1 MLTRPQA
8 LCLRE
13 LAFNC
18 AVLFLILGFI
28 GAAPSRSASADPLQP
43 QTEAGGSAITPVNF
57 VTPGDMNTGALLL
70 KSGKEG
76 QFVEAPRLATDVN
89 ITVTGTIARAI
100 VTQRFAN
107 PSDRWLEGVYVFPLP
122 EQSAVDA
129 LHMEIGSRA
138 IEGEIKGRE
147 EARKL
152 YDEARDAGQKASLVE
167 QERPNIFTNS
177 VANIGPHEAIVIRI
191 EYQETVKQDGGI
203 YSLRFPLVVAP
214 RYNPNSKEVDLVDY
228 GRPHAPVGD
237 PVPDRDRISPPVL
250 DPNKFAK
257 INPVTLQVTLNA
269 GFDLGDVT
277 SSYHQI
283 ALKRTGDKTATLA
296 LADGSVAAN
305 KDFELVWKPKAA
317 AAPQASLFH
326 ETVAGEHYLLAMVT
340 PPSLD
345 SAQAP
350 LPREIIFVIDNSGSM
365 AGTSMPQ
372 AKESLLFALNRL
384 RPGDKFNVI
393 RFDDTMDTV
402 FDEPAA
408 TTSENLAIAK
418 HFVSR
423 LDADGG
429 TEMLPALK
437 AALKDGTPADTSHVR
452 QIVFLTDGA
461 VGNEAELFT
470 EIADHRGRSRLFTVG
485 IGSAP
490 NSYFMRRAAELGR
503 GTFTEIGSEAQVLER
518 MTALFAKLEKPVL
531 VGLKA
536 EWQGAGAVEAWPD
549 PLPDLYAGEPILVS
563 AKAASP
569 DGALRLS
576 GTFDGKPWQ
585 AAFKLSGAV
594 EGAGVGKL
602 WARNKIAALEGKL
615 YADGNSE
622 EIAKEI
628 EAMAL
633 KHHLVS
639 SETSLVAIDTT
650 RSRPDGQAV
659 TSTDLPV
666 NLPDG
671 WRYDK
676 VFGAPAQGQQAAAS
690 YGSGGSYGY
699 MAKASRIGGMRS
711 LSGGAF
717 AALPAP
723 APAPSYAP
731 SAVPSEG
738 GVAAETMAVPGPEMD
753 ATGGPADAPAAD
765 PGVTAFDGGEADAQS
780 PATPAPENTG
790 PEGASPQLAVPP
802 VVTPDD
808 FIRQIAMFALL
819 LAMLSAV
826 TLLLWRYHRRDYAS
840 PRRIGRRI

>member
-1 MLTRPQA
+1 MRP
-8 LCLRE
+8 
-13 LAFNC
+13 
-18 AVLFLILGFI
+18 
-28 GAAPSRSASADPLQP
+28 SSS
-43 QTEAGGSAITPVNF
+43 S
-57 VTPGDMNTGALLL
+57 
-70 KSGKEG
+70 
-76 QFVEAPRLATDVN
+76 
-89 ITVTGTIARAI
+89 
-100 VTQRFAN
+100 
-107 PSDRWLEGVYVFPLP
+107 
-122 EQSAVDA
+122 
-129 LHMEIGSRA
+129 
-138 IEGEIKGRE
+138 
-147 EARKL
+147 
-152 YDEARDAGQKASLVE
+152 
-167 QERPNIFTNS
+167 
-177 VANIGPHEAIVIRI
+177 I

-228 GRPHAPVGD
+228 GRPRAPVGD

-250 DPNKFAK
+250 DPNKFGK

-296 LADGSVAAN
+296 LADGSVAAD

-402 FDEPAA
+402 FDEPVAA
-408 TTSENLAIAK
+408 TSENLAIAK

-549 PLPDLYAGEPILVS
+549 PLPDLYAGEPVLVS

-569 DGALRLS
+569 DGELRLS

-585 AAFKLSGAV
+585 AAFKLSNAV

-628 EAMAL
+628 EAVAL

-650 RSRPDGQAV
+650 KSRPDGQAV
-659 TSTDLPV
+659 TSTDMPV

-671 WRYDK
+671 WQYDK
-676 VFGAPAQGQQAAAS
+676 VFGALAQGQQAAAS

-699 MAKASRIGGMRS
+699 MAKAPRMGGMRS

-723 APAPSYAP
+723 SPPPSYAP
-731 SAVPSEG
+731 YAPSAMPSEG
-738 GVAAETMAVPGPEMD
+738 GVAADAMAVSGPEID

-765 PGVTAFDGGEADAQS
+765 PGVTAFDGGEADAPMPKIEVPDPNPGATALDKDEPDAQS
-780 PATPAPENTG
+780 PATPAPETTG
-790 PEGASPQLAVPP
+790 PQTAQPQLAVPP

-808 FIRQIAMFALL
+808 FNRQIAMFALL

>member
-1 MLTRPQA
+1 
-8 LCLRE
+8 
-13 LAFNC
+13 
-18 AVLFLILGFI
+18 
-28 GAAPSRSASADPLQP
+28 
-43 QTEAGGSAITPVNF
+43 
-57 VTPGDMNTGALLL
+57 
-70 KSGKEG
+70 
-76 QFVEAPRLATDVN
+76 
-89 ITVTGTIARAI
+89 
-100 VTQRFAN
+100 
-107 PSDRWLEGVYVFPLP
+107 
-122 EQSAVDA
+122 
-129 LHMEIGSRA
+129 
-138 IEGEIKGRE
+138 
-147 EARKL
+147 
-152 YDEARDAGQKASLVE
+152 
-167 QERPNIFTNS
+167 
-177 VANIGPHEAIVIRI
+177 
-191 EYQETVKQDGGI
+191 
-203 YSLRFPLVVAP
+203 
-214 RYNPNSKEVDLVDY
+214 
-228 GRPHAPVGD
+228 
-237 PVPDRDRISPPVL
+237 
-250 DPNKFAK
+250 
-257 INPVTLQVTLNA
+257 
-269 GFDLGDVT
+269 
-277 SSYHQI
+277 
-283 ALKRTGDKTATLA
+283 
-296 LADGSVAAN
+296 
-305 KDFELVWKPKAA
+305 
-317 AAPQASLFH
+317 
-326 ETVAGEHYLLAMVT
+326 
-340 PPSLD
+340 
-345 SAQAP
+345 
-350 LPREIIFVIDNSGSM
+350 
-365 AGTSMPQ
+365 
-372 AKESLLFALNRL
+372 
-384 RPGDKFNVI
+384 
-393 RFDDTMDTV
+393 
-402 FDEPAA
+402 
-408 TTSENLAIAK
+408 
-418 HFVSR
+418 
-423 LDADGG
+423 
-429 TEMLPALK
+429 
-437 AALKDGTPADTSHVR
+437 
-452 QIVFLTDGA
+452 
-461 VGNEAELFT
+461 
-470 EIADHRGRSRLFTVG
+470 
-485 IGSAP
+485 
-490 NSYFMRRAAELGR
+490 
-503 GTFTEIGSEAQVLER
+503 

-711 LSGGAF
+711 LSGDAF

-723 APAPSYAP
+723 APAPSHAP

-780 PATPAPENTG
+780 PAIPAPENTG